1 MTSPMKTLILTL
13 ALAAGVVAAT
23 PRASAQA
30 SSLSPGS
37 PAPDFTLKDTGGKD
51 VTLSS
56 FKGKIVAIDWANY
69 ECPFDRMH
77 YASGN
82 LPGLQKKYTG
92 KGVVWLSIHSS
103 APGKEGYFTAEEMKE
118 ENARYGTAS
127 TAVLLDPTGAV
138 ARLYGAKTT
147 PHLFVV
153 GTDGTIQYNGAID
166 SVPSTDPK
174 SLPDATPYAATALDA
189 LLTGGKPN
197 PAATQPYGCS
207 IKFAGTPGFDK
218 K

>member
-1 MTSPMKTLILTL
+1 MTHPMKTLILTL
-13 ALAAGVVAAT
+13 ALATGVLAAAS
-23 PRASAQA
+23 PASAQP
-30 SSLSPGS
+30 LSPGS
-37 PAPDFTLKDTGGKD
+37 PAPDFTLKDIDGKD
-51 VTLSS
+51 ITLSS

-103 APGKEGYFTAEEMKE
+103 APGKEGSFTAEEMKT

-127 TAVLLDPTGAV
+127 TSVLLDPSGAV

-153 GTDGTIQYNGAID
+153 GADGTIRYNGAID
-166 SVPSTDPK
+166 SIPSTDPK
-174 SLPDATPYAATALDA
+174 SLAGATPYAANALDA
-189 LLTGGKPN
+189 LLAGTPPN

-207 IKFAGTPGFDK
+207 IKYASTPGFDK
-218 K
+218 R